1 MIETCRLQ
9 GKKKP
14 NNFWLSA
21 LVMLPIKFVFLKLK
35 PSEDADEETS
45 LLRTSQNRIKVIN
58 GVQKK
63 DKTQT
68 FADFGD

>member
-1 MIETCRLQ
+1 
-9 GKKKP
+9 
-14 NNFWLSA
+14 
-21 LVMLPIKFVFLKLK
+21 MLPIKFVFLKLK

-45 LLRTSQNRIKVIN
+45 LLRISQNRIKVIN